1 MTQEFDIEQLFRS
14 NYRAM
19 LSLARRIVHDAD
31 TAEDIVHDIFASL
44 LTDCPPRVTP
54 AYLLRG
60 VRFACLNHIRN
71 LAVRD
76 RLNKLYTLDTG
87 SIADEEWPDPED
99 IALLNEIVDSRLSA
113 QCRRVMRL
121 RFTSRLTYREI
132 AEETGMSEVA
142 VYKYLRQALN
152 ILRENFTH
160 NER

>member
-19 LSLARRIVHDAD
+19 LSLARRIVHDDD

-44 LTDCPPRVTP
+44 LTDRPPRVTS

-71 LAVRD
+71 LTVRD

-99 IALLNEIVDSRLSA
+99 IALLNEIVDCRLSA